1 MRRLINQING
11 TVEEIRL
18 SEMNVQPRRLE
29 DNSSESFSKFQR
41 SLPKWPTKG
50 PPKMAPKGP

>member
-18 SEMNVQPRRLE
+18 SEMNVQPRRLQE
-29 DNSSESFSKFQR
+29 NSSESKFQR